1 MLSDLLTE
9 DLVQLNVV
17 ASNWEDVIRKSAQP
31 LVDNKKVTEGYVDD
45 IITGVTELGPYI
57 VITEHVALP
66 HARPESGALESAVG
80 ITVLKDSVEFG
91 SKDNDPVKFLFP
103 LAAKDSEGHLS
114 ALQSSMMLKIKIDQV
129 IKENDLPI
137 ETEHGNLDSLI
148 GFNGDLVITMSDLT
162 DELNADDRVPSAV
175 GITNIV
181 DKAEMKEK
189 LTAWLAEHNA

>member
-1 MLSDLLTE
+1 MADKKFHA
-9 DLVQLNVV
+9 LVCCR
-17 ASNWEDVIRKSAQP
+17 A
-31 LVDNKKVTEGYVDD
+31 GM
-45 IITGVTELGPYI
+45 G
-57 VITEHVALP
+57 
-66 HARPESGALESAVG
+66 
-80 ITVLKDSVEFG
+80 
-91 SKDNDPVKFLFP
+91 
-103 LAAKDSEGHLS
+103 
-114 ALQSSMMLKIKIDQV
+114 SSMMLKIKIDQV
-129 IKENDLPI
+129 IIENDLPI